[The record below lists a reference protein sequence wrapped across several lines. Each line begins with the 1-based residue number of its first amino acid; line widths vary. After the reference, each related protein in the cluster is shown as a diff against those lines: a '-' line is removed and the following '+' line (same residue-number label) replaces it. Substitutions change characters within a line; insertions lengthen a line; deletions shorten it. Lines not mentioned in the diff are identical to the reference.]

1 MHVRFLLI
9 LALLLPALGSAATMR
24 SVTVDR
30 VDGVYILHSEV
41 WFDVSIDKIYG
52 LFLDWDQSTK
62 FSSVVVESRNVEP
75 DESGRPRFYSR
86 NRVCIWFYCRSFE
99 RHGFVTFDPLKY
111 IEATVDP
118 EKSDFHVSDERWEF
132 REEDA
137 GTVVVYDLAMQ
148 PKFFIPPL
156 IGPAIMKRKL
166 KSGST
171 NALDRIEAIAQEWT
185 PDAE

>member
-1 MHVRFLLI
+1 MGVRFLLI
-9 LALLLPALGSAATMR
+9 FALLLPALGSTATLR

-30 VDGVYILHSEV
+30 VDGVYMLHSEV
-41 WFDVSIDKIYG
+41 WFDVSIDKIFG
-52 LFLDWDQSTK
+52 VFLDWSQSTK

-99 RHGFVTFDPLKY
+99 RHGYYSFESLKY
-111 IEATVDP
+111 IEASVDP
-118 EKSDFHVSDERWEF
+118 EKSDFHLSDERWEF
-132 REEDA
+132 REEDD
-137 GTVVVYDLAMQ
+137 GTVIVYDLKMK

-166 KSGST
+166 KTSGT
-171 NALDRIEAIAQEWT
+171 TAIDRIEAVAQEWT
-185 PDAE
+185 PNAE